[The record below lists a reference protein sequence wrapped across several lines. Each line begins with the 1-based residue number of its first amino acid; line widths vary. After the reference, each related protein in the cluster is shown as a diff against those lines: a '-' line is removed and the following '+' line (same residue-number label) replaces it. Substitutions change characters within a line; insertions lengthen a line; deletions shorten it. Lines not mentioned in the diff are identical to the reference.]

1 MAEPYFTARKRNFTR
16 SQERIS
22 LPAPYSSSIS
32 FRPSFLRM
40 ARPVGVAAQPPRAV
54 SRRSGLIRRPTERI
68 AITVSSKGIRLG
80 MPASAISALISAF
93 ITPIERED
101 IIELSHCID
110 NMTDKIED
118 VFLRL
123 YTNNVQ
129 KMHPDAVDLA
139 KVVIHCCE
147 SVKEMLVEFPNFKRS
162 KKLKEHIIKIN
173 TMEEEADRRF
183 ISCMAKLHRSGADA
197 LEIIVWREIYK
208 YLEDCADACENVADV
223 VEGVVMDNT

>member
-1 MAEPYFTARKRNFTR
+1 MSKKQDEFYFNTFIDCADYACRAAHMLEEVMDKFDPEDLPRHMDEMHALEHSADERKH
-16 SQERIS
+16 EM
-22 LPAPYSSSIS
+22 LDVLA
-32 FRPSFLRM
+32 
-40 ARPVGVAAQPPRAV
+40 
-54 SRRSGLIRRPTERI
+54 
-68 AITVSSKGIRLG
+68 K
-80 MPASAISALISAF
+80 AF

-223 VEGVVMDNT
+223 VVGVVMDNT

>member
-1 MAEPYFTARKRNFTR
+1 MSKKQDEYFFQTFIDCADYACKAAHLLEEVMDNFDPDTLMSRMDEMHALEHAADERKH
-16 SQERIS
+16 EM
-22 LPAPYSSSIS
+22 LDVLA
-32 FRPSFLRM
+32 
-40 ARPVGVAAQPPRAV
+40 
-54 SRRSGLIRRPTERI
+54 
-68 AITVSSKGIRLG
+68 K
-80 MPASAISALISAF
+80 AF

-101 IIELSHCID
+101 IIDLSHCID

-123 YTNNVQ
+123 YINNIRR
-129 KMHPDAVDLA
+129 MHPDAVELA

-147 SVKEMLVEFPNFKRS
+147 SVKEMLIEFPNFKRS

>member
-1 MAEPYFTARKRNFTR
+1 MDNFDPEDLPRHIDEMHALEHAADERKH
-16 SQERIS
+16 EM
-22 LPAPYSSSIS
+22 LDVLA
-32 FRPSFLRM
+32 
-40 ARPVGVAAQPPRAV
+40 
-54 SRRSGLIRRPTERI
+54 
-68 AITVSSKGIRLG
+68 K
-80 MPASAISALISAF
+80 AF

-123 YTNNVQ
+123 YTNNIR

-162 KKLKEHIIKIN
+162 KTLKDHIIRIN

>member
-1 MAEPYFTARKRNFTR
+1 MSKKQDEFYFNTFIDCADYACRAAHMLEEVMDKFDPEDLPRHMDEMHALEHSADERKH
-16 SQERIS
+16 EM
-22 LPAPYSSSIS
+22 LDVLA
-32 FRPSFLRM
+32 
-40 ARPVGVAAQPPRAV
+40 
-54 SRRSGLIRRPTERI
+54 
-68 AITVSSKGIRLG
+68 K
-80 MPASAISALISAF
+80 AF

-173 TMEEEADRRF
+173 TRGEEAARRF

>member
-1 MAEPYFTARKRNFTR
+1 M
-16 SQERIS
+16 SS
-22 LPAPYSSSIS
+22 LNSNCDQMDVSWTVLANS
-32 FRPSFLRM
+32 RM
-40 ARPVGVAAQPPRAV
+40 
-54 SRRSGLIRRPTERI
+54 TE
-68 AITVSSKGIRLG
+68 
-80 MPASAISALISAF
+80 
-93 ITPIERED
+93 
-101 IIELSHCID
+101 
-110 NMTDKIED
+110 
-118 VFLRL
+118 
-123 YTNNVQ
+123 
-129 KMHPDAVDLA
+129 DLA

>member
-1 MAEPYFTARKRNFTR
+1 MDEMHALEH
-16 SQERIS
+16 
-22 LPAPYSSSIS
+22 
-32 FRPSFLRM
+32 
-40 ARPVGVAAQPPRAV
+40 
-54 SRRSGLIRRPTERI
+54 
-68 AITVSSKGIRLG
+68 
-80 MPASAISALISAF
+80 SADECKHEMLDVLAKAF

>member
-1 MAEPYFTARKRNFTR
+1 MSKKQDEYYFKTFVDCADYACRAAHMLEEVLDKFDPDDLQRHIDEMHELEHAADERKH
-16 SQERIS
+16 EM
-22 LPAPYSSSIS
+22 LDVLA
-32 FRPSFLRM
+32 
-40 ARPVGVAAQPPRAV
+40 
-54 SRRSGLIRRPTERI
+54 
-68 AITVSSKGIRLG
+68 K
-80 MPASAISALISAF
+80 AF

-129 KMHPDAVDLA
+129 TMSPDAVDMA

-162 KKLKEHIIKIN
+162 KTLKDHIIRIN

-183 ISCMAKLHRSGADA
+183 ISSMAKLHRSGADA
-197 LEIIVWREIYK
+197 LHIIVWREIYK

>member
-1 MAEPYFTARKRNFTR
+1 MSKKQDEFYFNTFIDCADYACRAAHMLEEVMDKFDPEDLPRHMDEMHALEHSADERKH
-16 SQERIS
+16 EM
-22 LPAPYSSSIS
+22 LDVLA
-32 FRPSFLRM
+32 
-40 ARPVGVAAQPPRAV
+40 
-54 SRRSGLIRRPTERI
+54 
-68 AITVSSKGIRLG
+68 K
-80 MPASAISALISAF
+80 AF

-197 LEIIVWREIYK
+197 LDIIVWREIYK